1 MSPCKDFLSIVTTY
15 FVVASFALTSLR
27 AADIDVTTYGAMP
40 DGKKDSTK
48 AFLSVWK
55 DACSDESGA
64 VTVLVPDGTYLIK
77 PVTFRGPCKS
87 SIIFK
92 ITGTLVAP
100 LNYKDLGNS
109 GYWIL
114 FIKVS
119 DISIYGGTL
128 DARAERF
135 WVCRESGKS
144 CPVGA
149 RSLTFNWANN
159 VAISSLTSINS
170 QVTHLVIN
178 SCNNVTVTNVNLIAP
193 DESPNTDGIHVQ
205 TSNNVTISDSS
216 METGDDCVSIGPGTY
231 NLNMNNIR
239 CGPGHGI
246 SIGSL
251 GKNFI
256 ESGVENVTLTYAVFT
271 GSQNG
276 VRIKSWARP
285 SIGFV
290 RNVIFK
296 NIIMKNVKNP
306 IIIDQ
311 NYCPN
316 NKDCPNKTSG
326 VQISQVSYIN
336 IRGTSAKAQAI
347 ILDCSA
353 SCPCSEIDL
362 TDINL
367 TFKNAAVV
375 SSCKN
380 IANVTGGLIE
390 QDGCL

>member
-1 MSPCKDFLSIVTTY
+1 MSPCRYFLSIVTTF

-27 AADIDVTTYGAMP
+27 AADIDVTTYGATP

-55 DACSDESGA
+55 DVCSDESGA

-92 ITGTLVAP
+92 ITGTLVVP

-128 DARAERF
+128 NARAERF

-149 RSLTFNWANN
+149 RVCPVSLY
-159 VAISSLTSINS
+159 SNS
-170 QVTHLVIN
+170 N
-178 SCNNVTVTNVNLIAP
+178 KPTN
-193 DESPNTDGIHVQ
+193 
-205 TSNNVTISDSS
+205 
-216 METGDDCVSIGPGTY
+216 
-231 NLNMNNIR
+231 
-239 CGPGHGI
+239 
-246 SIGSL
+246 
-251 GKNFI
+251 
-256 ESGVENVTLTYAVFT
+256 
-271 GSQNG
+271 
-276 VRIKSWARP
+276 
-285 SIGFV
+285 
-290 RNVIFK
+290 
-296 NIIMKNVKNP
+296 
-306 IIIDQ
+306 
-311 NYCPN
+311 
-316 NKDCPNKTSG
+316 
-326 VQISQVSYIN
+326 
-336 IRGTSAKAQAI
+336 
-347 ILDCSA
+347 
-353 SCPCSEIDL
+353 L